1 MIIRLPRIIEKGYS
15 LVNSSG
21 RVILVGVPKK
31 GENINIFSLPLHF
44 GKVITG
50 SFGGECNPDIDI
62 KRYLKLVQAKK
73 FNLKNIVTERYR
85 LKEINIA
92 IDRIKSGQS
101 MGRVLID
108 F

>member
-1 MIIRLPRIIEKGYS
+1 MLGYQ
-15 LVNSSG
+15 
-21 RVILVGVPKK
+21 KK

-73 FNLKNIVTERYR
+73 LNLKNIVTERYR

-92 IDRIKSGQS
+92 IDRIKTGQS